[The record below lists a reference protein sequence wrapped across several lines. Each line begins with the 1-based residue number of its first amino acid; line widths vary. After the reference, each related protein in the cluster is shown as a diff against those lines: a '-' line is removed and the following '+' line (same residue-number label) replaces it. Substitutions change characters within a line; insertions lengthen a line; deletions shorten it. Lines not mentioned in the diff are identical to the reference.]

1 MVFTLS
7 IKCLAFGRQSTASL
21 LDCGTIAIH
30 LKRLEYL
37 FMSLSIQDV
46 QKIARLSQL
55 TLNNDEQTQT
65 LTQLNTIFGL
75 IDQMSAVDTTGVAPL
90 MHPISMIASVQQR
103 LRTDAVSEPNQ
114 RDKNMANAP
123 QSDQGYFLVPKV
135 IE

>member
-1 MVFTLS
+1 
-7 IKCLAFGRQSTASL
+7 
-21 LDCGTIAIH
+21 
-30 LKRLEYL
+30 
-37 FMSLSIQDV
+37 MSLSLADV

-55 TLNNDEQTQT
+55 TLNDDEQTQT

-90 MHPISMIASVQQR
+90 MHPIAMIESVLQR
-103 LRTDAVSEPNQ
+103 LRTDAVSESNN

-123 QSDQGYFLVPKV
+123 QSEQGYFLVPKV

>member
-1 MVFTLS
+1 
-7 IKCLAFGRQSTASL
+7 
-21 LDCGTIAIH
+21 
-30 LKRLEYL
+30 
-37 FMSLSIQDV
+37 MSLSIQDV

-55 TLNNDEQTQT
+55 TLNDDEQMQT

-103 LRTDAVSEPNQ
+103 LRTDAVSESNQ